1 MRAGSTGNRL
11 GVRGSLIVVLA
22 ATAVACGGGSGPG
35 GGAKEPAS
43 GEGSEGGDLSAQ
55 FERETE
61 PAEKHAVK
69 APGAFVAMIEGKA
82 PPKVERAEKSWS
94 ISVDAGF
101 GGSELQCLVYDDVI
115 DPGTAAYAMVKA
127 AAKDVTFKSLAPY
140 FLEPLDLEPIIGI
153 RGLYHVERDGT
164 LLAGD
169 IKLAVLA
176 RSERPMACW
185 HDAPGYA
192 KSFARVTSQFAKSFQ
207 FQRTQPS
214 PMRAELWATSLE
226 GMPIGFG
233 REGVYLVE
241 DGTMRKVSLSARFLP
256 AGPGEMAFED
266 EVQVLGYDKDG
277 TLATGKYMSIE
288 NGETNLNIDVE
299 KTKTGYNYVGTI
311 QGKEVKGSFKTK
323 TPVKVQRAVENKL
336 KAVAKDKKKA
346 KFEQWE
352 YHPSLDASKG
362 TLVTYEVT
370 PESDGMT
377 IVTSVGKRSAT
388 LKGDARGVVK
398 QVLFA
403 VGQRQLKVELL
414 EEKGEL

>member
-11 GVRGSLIVVLA
+11 GVRVSVVAAFTAMALACGGS
-22 ATAVACGGGSGPG
+22 GGGSG
-35 GGAKEPAS
+35 AKEPET
-43 GEGSEGGDLSAQ
+43 GEPGEAGDLSAQ
-55 FERETE
+55 FERESE

-69 APGAFVAMIEGKA
+69 APGAFTAMIEGKA

-94 ISVDAGF
+94 ITVDAGF

-127 AAKDVTFKSLAPY
+127 AAKDVSFKALSPY
-140 FLEPLDLEPIIGI
+140 FLEPLGVEPILGI

-192 KSFARVTSQFAKSFQ
+192 KSFARITTEFAKSFQ

-214 PMRAELWATSLE
+214 PMRAELWGTSLE
-226 GMPIGFG
+226 GIPIGFG
-233 REGVYLVE
+233 REGVYLLE

-266 EVQVLGYDKDG
+266 EVQVLAYDKEG
-277 TLATGKYMSIE
+277 ILATGKYMSIE

-299 KTKTGYNYVGTI
+299 KTKAGYNYVGTI

-323 TPVKVQRAVENKL
+323 TPVKVQRSVENKL
-336 KAVAKDKKKA
+336 KAAAKNKKKS

-352 YHPSLDASKG
+352 YHPSLDASQG
-362 TLVTYEVT
+362 TLVSYEVT
-370 PESDGMT
+370 PEAEGMT

-414 EEKGEL
+414 QEAGEL

>member
-1 MRAGSTGNRL
+1 MRVASTGNRL
-11 GVRGSLIVVLA
+11 GVRVSVVALA
-22 ATAVACGGGSGPG
+22 FAGIACGGSGAG
-35 GGAKEPAS
+35 GGAKEPEA
-43 GEGSEGGDLSAQ
+43 GEQGESGDLTAQ
-55 FERETE
+55 FEREAG
-61 PAEKHAVK
+61 PLEKHAVK
-69 APGAFVAMIEGKA
+69 AEGAFTATIEGKA
-82 PPKVERAEKSWS
+82 PPKVERSEKSWS
-94 ISVDAGF
+94 ITVDVGW

-127 AAKDVTFKSLAPY
+127 AAKDVNFKALAPY
-140 FLEPLDLEPIIGI
+140 FLEHLGLEPILGI

-192 KSFARVTSQFAKSFQ
+192 KAFARVTSEFAKSFQ
-207 FQRTQPS
+207 FQRSEPA
-214 PMRAELWATSLE
+214 PMRAELWAMTME
-226 GMPIGFG
+226 DVPIGFT
-233 REGVYLVE
+233 REAAYLLE
-241 DGTMRKVSLSARFLP
+241 DGTLRKVSLGARFLP

-266 EVQVLGYDKDG
+266 EVQVLAFDKDG

-299 KTKTGYNYVGTI
+299 KTKAGYNYVGTI

-323 TPVKVQRAVENKL
+323 TPIKVQRAVENKL
-336 KAVAKDKKKA
+336 KAAGKNKKKA

-362 TLVTYEVT
+362 TLVSYEVT
-370 PESDGMT
+370 PESEGMS
-377 IVTSVGKRSAT
+377 ILTSVGKRSAT
-388 LKGDARGVVK
+388 LKADPRGVVG
-398 QVLFA
+398 QVMFG
-403 VGQRQLKVELL
+403 VGSRQLKLQLL
-414 EEKGEL
+414 EEAGEP